1 MVFLSLDR
9 SSALEA
15 IALAKGSGH
24 SIWAGS
30 DAISEAEHQ
39 AFGEQGVKLTRFIF
53 PLAGADTA
61 RIQDA
66 LATVTEHHPGETVWV
81 QHCS

>member
-15 IALAKGSGH
+15 IALAKVSGH
-24 SIWAGS
+24 SVWVGS

-39 AFGEQGVKLTRFIF
+39 AFGEQGVKLTRFVF
-53 PLAGADTA
+53 PLEGVDST
-61 RIQDA
+61 RVQDA
-66 LATVTEHHPGETVWV
+66 LATVTEHHPGEVVWV
-81 QHCS
+81 QHCP